1 MTAVAP
7 REIVGRWQPP
17 QRPARLA
24 RARRSA
30 APPPAAPL
38 APPSRRGA
46 HGEFAP
52 AVDRPDPLDLLAA
65 QAETRLQALVPL
77 RHERMAASAFA
88 FFRGAAAVMAADLA
102 ATPSTGLRVQLCGD
116 AHLANF
122 GGFAAPDRRMV
133 FDLNDFDETLP
144 GPWEWDVKRLAAS
157 IAIAGRDR
165 GFDRRERDT
174 AVRTAVREYREAMG
188 RFAGQRHVE
197 VWYAR
202 LDVEALIERWRGA
215 LTARQLRDFE
225 RGLAKA
231 RTKNSLR
238 ALDKLTEDVGGTPRI
253 VSDPPLIVP
262 IEEVGELFGV
272 PSRQVAIAV
281 DELLDQHRRTVI
293 GETGRLLARYRYVHA
308 AHKVVGVGSVGTRA
322 WIALLI
328 GNDEHDPVF
337 LQLKEAQASVLEP
350 YAGASEY
357 ATHGERVV
365 RGQWLM
371 QAASDICLGWVSGVG
386 IDGRQ
391 RDFYVRQLWDAKRSA
406 DLERISPHAL
416 SAYGQ
421 MCGWTLARA
430 HARSGDPAAIAAY
443 LGQSDRFDQA
453 LTRFAEAY
461 ADLNERDHAALV
473 AALKPGGRFHVAAAE
488 PAARA

>member
-1 MTAVAP
+1 MAATQAP
-7 REIVGRWQPP
+7 AGAPDTGAPLTGAAAGR
-17 QRPARLA
+17 AA
-24 RARRSA
+24 RAAVRRS
-30 APPPAAPL
+30 
-38 APPSRRGA
+38 A

-52 AVDRPDPLDLLAA
+52 AADRPDPLDLLAA
-65 QAETRLQALVPL
+65 QAETRLQPLVPL

-88 FFRGAAAVMAADLA
+88 FFRGAAAVMAADLG

-122 GGFAAPDRRMV
+122 GGFAAPDRRLV

-165 GFDRRERDT
+165 GFGREERAT
-174 AVRTAVREYREAMG
+174 AVRSAVREYREAMG
-188 RFAGQRHVE
+188 RFACQRHVE

-202 LDVEALIERWRGA
+202 LDVEALLDRWRKRIPP
-215 LTARQLRDFE
+215 RQMRDFE
-225 RGLAKA
+225 RGIAKA
-231 RTKNSLR
+231 RGKDSLR
-238 ALDKLTEDVGGTPRI
+238 ALDKLTELRDGVPRI
-253 VSDPPLIVP
+253 VSDPPLIIP

-272 PSRQVAIAV
+272 PSERVAIGV
-281 DELLDQHRRTVI
+281 EQVLEQHRATVV
-293 GETGRLLARYRYVHA
+293 GATAHLLERYRYVHA

-322 WIALLI
+322 WIALLV
-328 GNDEHDPVF
+328 GDGVSDPVF

-350 YAGASEY
+350 YAGVSVY
-357 ATHGERVV
+357 PTHGERVV

-371 QAASDICLGWVSGVG
+371 QAASDIFLGWISGVG

-391 RDFYVRQLWDAKRSA
+391 RDFYVRQLWDWKKSA
-406 DLERISPHAL
+406 DLERISPPAL
-416 SAYGQ
+416 AAYGE

-443 LGQSDRFDQA
+443 LGTRDRFDQA
-453 LTRFAEAY
+453 LVRFAESY

-473 AALKPGGRFHVAAAE
+473 AALRPGGRFDRAGAIAAAV
-488 PAARA
+488 ATA

>member
-1 MTAVAP
+1 MAATSAP
-7 REIVGRWQPP
+7 AGAPDTGAPLIGAAAGR
-17 QRPARLA
+17 AA
-24 RARRSA
+24 RARV
-30 APPPAAPL
+30 
-38 APPSRRGA
+38 RRGA

-52 AVDRPDPLDLLAA
+52 ASDRPDPLDLLAA
-65 QAETRLQALVPL
+65 QARTRLQALVPL
-77 RHERMAASAFA
+77 RHERMAVSAFA

-102 ATPSTGLRVQLCGD
+102 ATPHTGLRVQLCGD

-122 GGFAAPDRRMV
+122 GGFAAPDRRLV

-165 GFDRRERDT
+165 GFGSEQR
-174 AVRTAVREYREAMG
+174 AVATGAAVREYREAIG
-188 RFAGQRHVE
+188 RFAAERHVE

-202 LDVEALIERWRGA
+202 LDVEALLDRWRTRIPA
-215 LTARQLRDFE
+215 KELRSFE

-231 RTKNSLR
+231 RAKDSLR
-238 ALDKLTEDVGGTPRI
+238 ALDKLTDTTQGVPRI
-253 VSDPPLIVP
+253 VADPPLIIP

-272 PSRQVAIAV
+272 PSQQIAVGV
-281 DELLDQHRRTVI
+281 DELLGEHRRTVV
-293 GETGRLLARYRYVHA
+293 GATAHLLQRYRYVHA

-322 WIALLI
+322 WIALLV
-328 GNDEHDPVF
+328 GGGEHDPVF

-350 YAGASEY
+350 YAGASEF

-371 QAASDICLGWVSGVG
+371 QAASDIFLGWVSGVG
-386 IDGRQ
+386 IDGQQ
-391 RDFYVRQLWDAKRSA
+391 RDFYVRQLWDWKKSV
-406 DLERISPHAL
+406 DLEKISPHAL
-416 SAYGQ
+416 AAYGQ

-430 HARSGDPAAIAAY
+430 HARSGDPEAIAAY
-443 LGQSDRFDQA
+443 LGGSDRFDQA

-473 AALKPGGRFHVAAAE
+473 AALKPGGRFHVASAAAE
-488 PAARA
+488 PARG